1 MTDQPTAL
9 SADQAAAA
17 SSLLRLLA
25 NRLKSRPAEETFALA
40 RHMLAPDGLLSDIQ
54 HLLRQIAWWADT
66 TDLPETGDG
75 PLSDARWALDSAIA
89 ELDEVLL
96 IAETHQLSVAS
107 GPSTLTQPGHG
118 AAPTRPTSQEPP
130 TPLDLHARP

>member
-25 NRLKSRPAEETFALA
+25 DRLKSRPADETFALA
-40 RHMLAPDGLLSDIQ
+40 QHMLAPGGLLSDIQ

-66 TDLPETGDG
+66 TNLPETDDG
-75 PLSDARWALDSAIA
+75 PLSDARWALDAAIA

-96 IAETHQLSVAS
+96 IAKTHQLPVAT
-107 GPSTLTQPGHG
+107 GPSTHTQPGHV
-118 AAPTRPTSQEPP
+118 AAPTP
-130 TPLDLHARP
+130 ARHSVGRTR

>member
-25 NRLKSRPAEETFALA
+25 DRLKSRPADETFALA
-40 RHMLAPDGLLSDIQ
+40 QHMLTPDGLLSDIQ
-54 HLLRQIAWWADT
+54 HLLRRIAWWADT
-66 TDLPETGDG
+66 TDLPETDDG
-75 PLSDARWALDSAIA
+75 PLSDARWALDASIA

-96 IAETHQLSVAS
+96 IAKAHQLPVAS
-107 GPSTLTQPGHG
+107 GPSILTQPGHV
-118 AAPTRPTSQEPP
+118 AAPTP
-130 TPLDLHARP
+130 ARHSASRTR

>member
-25 NRLKSRPAEETFALA
+25 DRLKSRPADETFALA
-40 RHMLAPDGLLSDIQ
+40 QHMLAPDGLLSDIQ
-54 HLLRQIAWWADT
+54 DLLRQIAWWTDT
-66 TDLPETGDG
+66 TNIPETDDG
-75 PLSDARWALDSAIA
+75 PLSDARWALDAAIV

-96 IAETHQLSVAS
+96 IAKAHQLSVAT
-107 GPSTLTQPGHG
+107 GPSPHTQPGHV
-118 AAPTRPTSQEPP
+118 AAPTP
-130 TPLDLHARP
+130 ARHSASRTR